1 MLISNY
7 ITPVMNTDSNGYM
20 AESALLIAVGSSN
33 PVGWIILG
41 VYVAVLITALVVS
54 TADIGT
60 MDGFTEVLDSDEEVA
75 TNTDAIAI
83 ANTKSKTEP
92 TYIYRGGSNTF
103 YNLTPKPWK
112 DYDGLSYYLYP
123 PATGNY
129 TVTTIEA
136 VNATGFLTAVIN
148 GANHV
153 SVRPTDG
160 SKLNEW
166 MMTVDHANISPHF
179 YSIILRS
186 ISWKGGYI

>member
-1 MLISNY
+1 M
-7 ITPVMNTDSNGYM
+7 TPVMNTDINGYM
-20 AESALLIAVGSSN
+20 AESALLIAYGSTN

-41 VYVAVLITALVVS
+41 LYAAVLITALVVS
-54 TADIGT
+54 TADIGVI
-60 MDGFTEVLDSDEEVA
+60 DGFTEGLDSDEKVE
-75 TNTDAIAI
+75 TNTDTIAI
-83 ANTKSKTEP
+83 ANAKTKTER

-123 PATGNY
+123 PTTGSY

-136 VNATGFLTAVIN
+136 VNATGVLTAVIN

-153 SVRPTDG
+153 SVMPTDR

-166 MMTVDHANISPHF
+166 MMTVDHANNSPHF
-179 YSIILRS
+179 YSIVLRS